1 MCTSSLTMSF
11 MLLIAFIILFGI
23 FQITE
28 SVQRSLTSAE
38 LQDHHK
44 RVEKTISMVID
55 YYLELYGVYRAYKK
69 NPNQEI
75 TLIEKLQEKEPVVN
89 KALQEDNTH
98 CEEKQ
103 MKILNMTLTCIEEMW
118 MFVMKKAGIHQTVY

>member
-1 MCTSSLTMSF
+1 MCVSVDLKCRLS
-11 MLLIAFIILFGI
+11 LIAFITLSGLF
-23 FQITE
+23 QTTS
-28 SVQRSLTSAE
+28 SVQRSLTSGE
-38 LQDHHK
+38 LQGHHK
-44 RVEKTISMVID
+44 RVEKTICMVVD

-69 NPNQEI
+69 NPKQEI
-75 TLIEKLQEKEPVVN
+75 TLIENLQKKEPVVN
-89 KALQEDNTH
+89 KALQEDKTH